1 MSRFELYAPRYPLL
15 PLKNVVIFP
24 RNIVTLLV
32 GRSRSIQAVEEALT
46 RDHQLVV
53 TAHRDGQLEDPK
65 PEDLFEIG
73 TLARINEI
81 ERPESGQI
89 QVVLEG
95 ISRVKIAQFD
105 TSRPFFTVSV
115 DERVDGEYDNLEASA
130 FVRHVQE
137 LAAKYSETSGRLTSD
152 VLEMANKASEPGH
165 LADLL
170 ATQLLSEA
178 TALGRRQ
185 RLLEEQ
191 APIKRLEEIAVHL
204 SNETENALL
213 EQKIKTRVREQIDK
227 NQREYFL
234 REQLRAIH
242 DELGGEHGNE
252 IETLR
257 TRVNE
262 RGFPDDVREKVLKE
276 LARLERMPAVSAEAT
291 VVRTY
296 METLMALPW
305 HERTEDC
312 LDLGTAEEI
321 LDNDH
326 FGLEN
331 VKERILDYL
340 AVRKLTVSAGQADA
354 VQILCLAGPPG
365 VGKTS
370 LGRSIA
376 TAMGRNFVRVSLG
389 GVRDEADI
397 RGHRRTYIGAMP
409 GRIVGA
415 MKTAGTINPLILLD
429 EIDKLAADYRGDPA
443 AAMLEV
449 LDPEQ
454 NNTFTDHF
462 LDVPYDLSTVLF
474 ITTANNVYQIP
485 KPLRDRMEIIEISGY
500 TETEK
505 TEIGKRYLLPK
516 QLKAHGLAPDDLVV
530 PEGIWPRIVRE
541 YTREAGVRGLDRE
554 IATLCRKLARDT
566 VAGRVEA
573 DGTTDDGKP
582 ILTETRLERYLGPR
596 KWGVEHE
603 VGENLIGV
611 AMGLG
616 TTDAGGELIPVEVA
630 NLPGRGHLTITGR
643 AGDVMQESARAAL
656 SYARSRAEQLRI
668 SPDFQEKLDLHIHL
682 PEGATPKDGP
692 SAGITMA
699 TALISAL
706 VRQPVRSDTAM
717 TGEITLRGRVL
728 AIGGLKDKAL
738 AAHRHG
744 IRRVIAPAEN
754 RRDLHKIPAPVVA
767 EMEFI
772 FVATM
777 DEVLAAA
784 FLVDPTAPADAA
796 TDLILPAA
804 DGVDVTV

>member
-1 MSRFELYAPRYPLL
+1 MPMSRFELYSPRYPLL

-46 RDHQLVV
+46 RDRQLVV

-65 PEDLFEIG
+65 PDDLYEVG

-95 ISRVKIAQFD
+95 VSRVKIAQFD
-105 TSRPFFTVSV
+105 STRPFYTVSV
-115 DERVDGEYDNLEASA
+115 DERVDGDFDEMEASA
-130 FVRHVQE
+130 FVRHVQD
-137 LAAKYSETSGRLTSD
+137 LAAKYSETSGRLTAD
-152 VLEMANKASEPGH
+152 VLEMANKATEPGH

-191 APIKRLEEIAVHL
+191 APLKRLEEIAVHL
-204 SNETENALL
+204 SSETENALL

-234 REQLRAIH
+234 REQLKRH
-242 DELGGEHGNE
+242 PRRVRRR
-252 IETLR
+252 ETATRSRRSAPASR
-257 TRVNE
+257 TRLPR
-262 RGFPDDVREKVLKE
+262 RGAPRSCSRKLG
-276 LARLERMPAVSAEAT
+276 RLERMPPVSAEAT

-296 METLMALPW
+296 LETLLALPW
-305 HERTEDC
+305 HERTDDC

-321 LDNDH
+321 LNNDH

-415 MKTAGTINPLILLD
+415 MKSAGTINPLILLD

-454 NNTFTDHF
+454 NQHVHRPFPRCSVRPLDGAVHHHGQQRPSDPAAAAGPDGDHRG
-462 LDVPYDLSTVLF
+462 LRLHRGRED
-474 ITTANNVYQIP
+474 
-485 KPLRDRMEIIEISGY
+485 RDRQ
-500 TETEK
+500 T
-505 TEIGKRYLLPK
+505 
-516 QLKAHGLAPDDLVV
+516 
-530 PEGIWPRIVRE
+530 
-541 YTREAGVRGLDRE
+541 
-554 IATLCRKLARDT
+554 
-566 VAGRVEA
+566 
-573 DGTTDDGKP
+573 
-582 ILTETRLERYLGPR
+582 
-596 KWGVEHE
+596 
-603 VGENLIGV
+603 
-611 AMGLG
+611 
-616 TTDAGGELIPVEVA
+616 
-630 NLPGRGHLTITGR
+630 
-643 AGDVMQESARAAL
+643 
-656 SYARSRAEQLRI
+656 
-668 SPDFQEKLDLHIHL
+668 
-682 PEGATPKDGP
+682 
-692 SAGITMA
+692 
-699 TALISAL
+699 
-706 VRQPVRSDTAM
+706 
-717 TGEITLRGRVL
+717 
-728 AIGGLKDKAL
+728 
-738 AAHRHG
+738 
-744 IRRVIAPAEN
+744 
-754 RRDLHKIPAPVVA
+754 
-767 EMEFI
+767 
-772 FVATM
+772 
-777 DEVLAAA
+777 
-784 FLVDPTAPADAA
+784 
-796 TDLILPAA
+796 LPAA
-804 DGVDVTV
+804 QTAQSARP